1 METKELISSYDKTN
15 DVFVGKI
22 SETRG
27 YWANYEFS
35 KDIFLN
41 MDKNHLPTS
50 IQINGASDVLDVKK
64 SVLENSN
71 VSILIECS
79 GDEIDFELFIADEMI
94 FNKRSLNVF
103 DIPDFSYMIKSN

>member
-15 DVFVGKI
+15 DIFVGKI

-41 MDKNHLPTS
+41 IDKNHLPTS
-50 IQINGASDVLDVKK
+50 IQINGASDVLNVKK
-64 SVLENSN
+64 SVLENPN

-94 FNKRSLNVF
+94 FNKKSLNVF